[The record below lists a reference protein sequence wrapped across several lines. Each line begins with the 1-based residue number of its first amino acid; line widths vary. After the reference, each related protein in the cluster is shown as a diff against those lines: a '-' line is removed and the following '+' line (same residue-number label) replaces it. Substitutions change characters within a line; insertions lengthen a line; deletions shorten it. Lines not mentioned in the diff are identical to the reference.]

1 MEQNELNIILSYI
14 DESIERLFKKYL
26 AKPDPNDDE
35 ITQRQAFKEFGTKR
49 VTNWVSL
56 GLVTPFRA
64 GKHKNSPKVYYRS
77 QLTALMNGG
86 LI

>member
-26 AKPDPNDDE
+26 AKPNPSDDE
-35 ITQRQAFKEFGTKR
+35 MTERQAFKEFGR
-49 VTNWVSL
+49 GWVLNQVAL
-56 GLVTPFRA
+56 GNVVPIRA

-77 QLTALMNGG
+77 QLNALMNGG
-86 LI
+86 RI